1 MLRVLLGRQE
11 YRLGALQDSACE
23 RELTINP
30 DRQLTLFRWGSHVL
44 RATQKS
50 THCHIQL
57 QVCTLLASQR
67 RAHQCNGDAL
77 DLVIPTSG
85 RVALPRLSN
94 DDQEHILAWRS
105 DRRIL
110 ADKRQIGRAT
120 SR

>member
-11 YRLGALQDSACE
+11 YRPGALQDSACE
-23 RELTINP
+23 RELTLNP
-30 DRQLTLFRWGSHVL
+30 NRQLPLFRWGAHVL

-57 QVCTLLASQR
+57 QVCARLASQR
-67 RAHQCNGDAL
+67 LALQCNGDAL
-77 DLVIPTSG
+77 DPVIPTSD
-85 RVALPRLSN
+85 RVALPRPSN
-94 DDQEHILAWRS
+94 DDQEDILACRS
-105 DRRIL
+105 DRKLL